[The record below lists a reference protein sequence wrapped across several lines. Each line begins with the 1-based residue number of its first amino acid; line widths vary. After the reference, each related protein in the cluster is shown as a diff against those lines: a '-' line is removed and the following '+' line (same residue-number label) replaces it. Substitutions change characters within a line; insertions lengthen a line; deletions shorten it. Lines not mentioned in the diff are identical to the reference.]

1 MISSA
6 TKYPVRLADEYE
18 NSREIL
24 KDKLN
29 EDLK

>member
-1 MISSA
+1 
-6 TKYPVRLADEYE
+6 VRLADEYE

-29 EDLK
+29 EDLKWNLVKN